1 LSGFAVAMVI
11 HVLAMVLWVGGVGM
25 VTTVVIPIVRRLP
38 ADANTVEM
46 FEAIQK
52 GFAWKA
58 RFMVPIAG
66 G

>member
-1 LSGFAVAMVI
+1 MSEFAVAMVI

-25 VTTVVIPIVRRLP
+25 ATTVVIPIVRRLP

-52 GFAWKA
+52 RFAWKA
-58 RFMVPIAG
+58 MFMVLIAG

>member
-1 LSGFAVAMVI
+1 MTEFAVAIVI

-38 ADANTVEM
+38 ADAHTVGM

-52 GFAWKA
+52 RFAWKA
-58 RFMVPIAG
+58 MFMVLIAG

>member
-1 LSGFAVAMVI
+1 MTEFAVAIVI

-25 VTTVVIPIVRRLP
+25 VTTVVIPIVKKLP
-38 ADANTVEM
+38 ADANTVGM

-52 GFAWKA
+52 RFAWKA
-58 RFMVPIAG
+58 MFMVLIAG

>member
-1 LSGFAVAMVI
+1 MVI

-25 VTTVVIPIVRRLP
+25 ATTVVIPIVRRLP
-38 ADANTVEM
+38 ADANTVAM
-46 FEAIQK
+46 FEAIQIQK

>member
-1 LSGFAVAMVI
+1 MSEFAVAMVI

-38 ADANTVEM
+38 ADANTVGM

-52 GFAWKA
+52 RFAWKA
-58 RFMVPIAG
+58 MLMVLMAG